1 MHNWNYHVLRVM
13 EPHIACTIASHFRF
27 IKDVVKFA
35 SLSPVM
41 WATLFGPN
49 NPRTSS
55 SWALTVTEAATDMNI
70 MQWLA
75 TYGHAINFLTI
86 KRCSIQQSY
95 PSLKQ
100 LIGLQ
105 FLYCRVSPYLMT
117 NFVDCASRLTS
128 LRMHQ
133 LEPGEDPGCLTH
145 LLKPFTA
152 LRRLSLTCTSNW
164 GIVSIGPLDMPHLEY
179 LELRTP
185 GTLVHPCEFQ
195 PTIKVLVMHAGHLSI
210 HHGVQVPKACTSI
223 DLRSVDTCLDLPS
236 LFQGDPY
243 IQLHTLTVETAGIVF
258 PDVITRQIPFLKT
271 FRSISDTFLLRALPA
286 SLVYLD
292 IDVRAYFVCD
302 TTLTR
307 DEIAHFK
314 RIPHIRLSQYSR
326 LCNLETMF

>member
-1 MHNWNYHVLRVM
+1 MPCSSRVM
-13 EPHIACTIASHFRF
+13 EPHIARTIASHFRS
-27 IKDVVKFA
+27 IKDAVKFA

-41 WATLFGPN
+41 WEPLFGPN
-49 NPRTSS
+49 NSPHTS
-55 SWALTVTEAATDMNI
+55 SWALTVTEAATDLNI
-70 MQWLA
+70 MQWLE
-75 TYGHAINFLTI
+75 TYGHTLHFLTI
-86 KRCSIQQSY
+86 KRCSTHRSSY
-95 PSLKQ
+95 PKKLKQ
-100 LIGLQ
+100 LNRLQ
-105 FLYCRVSPYLMT
+105 FLYCRVSPYILT
-117 NFVDCASRLTS
+117 DFVDCASRLTS

-164 GIVSIGPLDMPHLEY
+164 GIVSIGPLELPHLEY

-195 PTIKVLVMHAGHLSI
+195 PTIKVLVMHAGFVCI
-210 HHGVQVPKACTSI
+210 PHGIQLPKACTSI
-223 DLRSVDTCLDLPS
+223 DLRSVDTWLDLPS
-236 LFQGDPY
+236 LFHGDPY
-243 IQLHTLTVETAGIVF
+243 IQLHTLIVETAGIVF
-258 PDVITRQIPFLKT
+258 PEVITRQIPFLKT
-271 FRSISDTFLLRALPA
+271 FRCKSDTFLLRPLSS

-307 DEIAHFK
+307 DEIAYFK